1 MTLQRKQ
8 DNKQRQLGQGKP
20 AIMGKKVVFAW
31 GRFNPPT
38 IGHGV
43 VMERVAEE
51 AKARSADYAIFASK
65 SNDPKKN
72 PLTFRTTVKFLK
84 QSFPKHSKNI
94 NGSPT
99 IRTIVDVMKF
109 LEKKYTEVSLVVG
122 SDRAADLK
130 KLLNHYNGREYDFEK
145 VEIISAGERD
155 PDAEDVS
162 GMSASKMR
170 KAAAEGDYTSFRRG
184 SPIKNPRA
192 LYNAIRNG
200 MKITEEVYRLMES
213 VHSDN
218 HIGGSRFNQMLRF
231 GLVPVKYIPITQR
244 AFKDLKQSAPNP
256 ELRKHIFTVTD
267 KVLEYVMA
275 DDILY
280 RRMLLLLHNDFLGED
295 QRDALLN
302 KSKKSGIE
310 YGTLLEVYMRGLV
323 CSPIYGEKTPQQYAF
338 ARVNSFISGG
348 AAQKTMD
355 LDIWE
360 SYIQNTLNTTMDSSM
375 DVRSFKEISESPG
388 EWGTKELADR
398 CCKEV
403 PGQPDDTA
411 NIRSLISWNNDEIKE
426 VAPSGKDAEDF
437 IKGNKEKFKKRYG
450 DKWEKVLYATAWKVY
465 GKSN

>member
-1 MTLQRKQ
+1 
-8 DNKQRQLGQGKP
+8 
-20 AIMGKKVVFAW
+20 MGKKVVFAW

-43 VMERVAEE
+43 VMERVAKE
-51 AKARSADYAIFASK
+51 AKSRSADYAIFASK

-72 PLTFRTTVKFLK
+72 PLTFRTKIKFLK

-94 NGSPT
+94 NASPRLKT
-99 IRTIVDVMKF
+99 ILDVMKF
-109 LEKKYTEVSLVVG
+109 LDKKYAEVSLVVG
-122 SDRAADLK
+122 SDRAAEFK

-170 KAAAEGDYTSFRRG
+170 KAAAEGDYASFKTG
-184 SPIKNPRA
+184 SPLKNPKA
-192 LYNAIRNG
+192 LYTAIRNG
-200 MKITEEVYRLMES
+200 MKINEEVYGLMES
-213 VHSDN
+213 LHDDKEV
-218 HIGGSRFNQMLRF
+218 GGKRFNQMLRF
-231 GLVPVKYIPITQR
+231 GLVPTKYIPITQR
-244 AFKDLKQSAPNP
+244 AFKDLKQSGPNP

-275 DDILY
+275 DDLLY

-295 QRDALLN
+295 QRDALLD
-302 KSKKSGIE
+302 KSRKSGIE

-323 CSPIYGEKTPQQYAF
+323 SSPIYGNKTPHQHAF
-338 ARVNSFISGG
+338 DRVNSFISGG
-348 AAQKTMD
+348 ASQTTMD
-355 LDIWE
+355 SDIWE
-360 SYIQNTLNTTMDSSM
+360 SHIQNTLNTTTDSGV
-375 DVRSFKEISESPG
+375 DVKSFKEISESPG
-388 EWGTKELADR
+388 EWGTKDLSDR
-398 CCKEV
+398 YCKDT

-411 NIRSLISWNNDEIKE
+411 NIKSLINWNDEIKE
-426 VAPSGKDAEDF
+426 VAPSGKDAEEF

>member
-1 MTLQRKQ
+1 
-8 DNKQRQLGQGKP
+8 
-20 AIMGKKVVFAW
+20 
-31 GRFNPPT
+31 
-38 IGHGV
+38 
-43 VMERVAEE
+43 MERVAKE

-72 PLTFRTTVKFLK
+72 PLTFRTKIKFLK

-94 NGSPT
+94 NASPRLKT
-99 IRTIVDVMKF
+99 ILDVMKF
-109 LEKKYTEVSLVVG
+109 LDKKYAEVSLVVG
-122 SDRAADLK
+122 SDRAAEFK

-170 KAAAEGDYTSFRRG
+170 KAAAEGDYASFKTG
-184 SPIKNPRA
+184 SPLKNPKA
-192 LYNAIRNG
+192 LYTAIRNG
-200 MKITEEVYRLMES
+200 MKINEEVYGLMES
-213 VHSDN
+213 LHDDKEV
-218 HIGGSRFNQMLRF
+218 GGKRFNQMLRF
-231 GLVPVKYIPITQR
+231 GLVPTKYIPITQR
-244 AFKDLKQSAPNP
+244 AFKDLKQSGPNP

-275 DDILY
+275 DDLLY

-295 QRDALLN
+295 QRDALLD
-302 KSKKSGIE
+302 KSRKSGIE

-323 CSPIYGEKTPQQYAF
+323 SSPIYGNKTPHQHAF
-338 ARVNSFISGG
+338 DRVNSFISGG
-348 AAQKTMD
+348 ASQTTMD
-355 LDIWE
+355 SDIWE
-360 SYIQNTLNTTMDSSM
+360 SHIQNTLNTTTDSGV
-375 DVRSFKEISESPG
+375 DVKSFKEISESPG
-388 EWGTKELADR
+388 EWGTKDLSDR
-398 CCKEV
+398 YCKDT

-411 NIRSLISWNNDEIKE
+411 NIKSLINWNDEIKE
-426 VAPSGKDAEDF
+426 VAPSGKDAEEF